1 MWHSKSKLETIIWT
15 LLVTK
20 IEFPFKNKL
29 DYQIKPLKPV
39 LFYITLVV
47 SCTLYFD
54 ALVIELFKIC
64 LVMGQNSEEGTL
76 LKVAFNVSR
85 VTWGVSLK
93 RFSVYMG

>member
-1 MWHSKSKLETIIWT
+1 MWHSKSKLKTIIWT

-20 IEFPFKNKL
+20 TEFPFKNQL

-39 LFYITLVV
+39 LFYITSVV

-64 LVMGQNSEEGTL
+64 LVMGQSSGEGTL

-85 VTWGVSLK
+85 VRWRVSLK